1 MLGKYFERCETK
13 KMKSL
18 KAMLWSTEGGNLLWS
33 TEVYWSL
40 LWSTEGFR
48 MSTVVLY
55 VVGRESKNVNLE
67 WKKLI
72 ISGECCCIYIQ
83 NIYCKSTF
91 SLKQHL
97 CEMLRLAGQM
107 ERVGEWWQAW
117 NCDLNLFPENGF
129 DFSELVTKSK
139 IDFLFLRWFKIMM
152 LASYHMVA
160 HCCTILLSLLGIKI

>member
-1 MLGKYFERCETK
+1 
-13 KMKSL
+13 MKSL

-55 VVGRESKNVNLE
+55 CCWTRVEKCKFRVNKIDHLRRMLLYLHTIHLLQIYVQFEATFMWNAAAGR
-67 WKKLI
+67 
-72 ISGECCCIYIQ
+72 
-83 NIYCKSTF
+83 
-91 SLKQHL
+91 
-97 CEMLRLAGQM
+97 GQM

-129 DFSELVTKSK
+129 DFSKLVTKSK

-160 HCCTILLSLLGIKI
+160 HCFTILLSLLGIKI

>member
-18 KAMLWSTEGGNLLWS
+18 QAMLWSTEGGNLLWS
-33 TEVYWSL
+33 TELYRSL

-55 VVGRESKNVNLE
+55 CCWTRVEKCKFRV
-67 WKKLI
+67 KKIDHLRRMLLYLHTI
-72 ISGECCCIYIQ
+72 HLLQIYVQ
-83 NIYCKSTF
+83 FEVT
-91 SLKQHL
+91 

-139 IDFLFLRWFKIMM
+139 IDFLFLRWFKIMT